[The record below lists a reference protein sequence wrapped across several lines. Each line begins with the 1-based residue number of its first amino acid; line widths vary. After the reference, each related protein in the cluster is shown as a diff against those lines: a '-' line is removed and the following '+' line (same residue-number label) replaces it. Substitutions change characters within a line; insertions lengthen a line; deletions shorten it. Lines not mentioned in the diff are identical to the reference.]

1 MPPRLLAVGGYTV
14 PEEKLNA
21 VDKPFIGLLLWT
33 DTTQKNA
40 HLNTSTSAQH
50 TSNQGGG
57 TSSIN
62 TNSAYVSLQ
71 CFQQFTSAIY
81 VLLEYLINSLT
92 SRALCFLIFKL
103 TRNILVPAVDV
114 SVALRQTS
122 ARVIPH
128 YLGHALASDQQSQQS
143 SSQKCSHKPRS
154 DHHRAS
160 ATTK

>member
-14 PEEKLNA
+14 PEEKTQCRRQTLYWA
-21 VDKPFIGLLLWT
+21 VTVEQTPH
-33 DTTQKNA
+33 KNA
-40 HLNTSTSAQH
+40 HINTSTSAQH

-57 TSSIN
+57 TSIN

-92 SRALCFLIFKL
+92 SQALCFLIFKL